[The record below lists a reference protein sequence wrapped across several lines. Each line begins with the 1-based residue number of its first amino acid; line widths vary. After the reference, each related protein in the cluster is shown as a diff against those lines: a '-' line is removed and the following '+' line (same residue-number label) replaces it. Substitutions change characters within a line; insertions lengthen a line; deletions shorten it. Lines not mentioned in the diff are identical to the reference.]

1 MTVTV
6 GHDST
11 KTRRTLTAGGSSIA
25 YYSIPAAQEAGLG
38 DFAKLPAALK
48 VVLENML
55 RFEDGK
61 TVSVDDIKAF
71 AEWGANGGKNPREIA
86 YRPARVLMQDF
97 TGVPAVVD
105 LAAMRDGIIG
115 LGGNAQQINPLAP
128 VDLVIDHS
136 VMIDE
141 FGNPRAFQMNV
152 DREYERNLE
161 RYTFL
166 KWGQNAFNNF
176 RVVPPGTGICHQVN
190 LEYLAQTVWTDKD
203 QNGQEV
209 AYPDT
214 LVGTDSHTTMVN
226 GLAVLGWGV
235 GGIEAEA
242 AMLGQPVSMLIPEVV
257 GFKLTGEMIEGT
269 TATDL
274 VLKVVQM
281 LRKHGVVSKFVEFY
295 GEGLDHLPLADRA
308 TIANMAPEYGATC
321 GFFPIDN
328 ETLRYLRNSG
338 RDEDRIALVEAY
350 AKANGM
356 WRDADYAPIYTSTL
370 ELDMGTIV
378 PAISG
383 PKRPQDFVALDTASS
398 VFADYIRGVRKL
410 PDAPKA
416 EKTEMRDEGG
426 APAPAHVPGNTD
438 GFSTAA
444 VAGEDYKLRDGSIVI
459 ASITSCTNTS
469 NPYVMI
475 GAGLVARKARALG
488 LNRKPWVKT
497 SLAPGSQVVSEY
509 LEAANLQEDLDAIG
523 FNLVGYG
530 CTTCIGNSGPL
541 QPEISAAINEGDLV
555 ATAVLSGNRNFEGR
569 ISPDVRAN
577 YLASPPLV
585 VAYALAGDMNID
597 ITTEPLGIG
606 SNGQPVYLKDI
617 WPTNKEISDL
627 VESTVTRAAFLKKY
641 ADVFKGDE
649 KWQAVKTPDS
659 ETYDWPSTSTY
670 IQNPPYFRGMG
681 KEPGVISD
689 IKDARVLA
697 LLGDMITTDHIS
709 PAGSFKDTS
718 PAGKY
723 LVDRQVAPKDFNSYG
738 SRRGNHEVMMRGTF
752 ANIRIKNEMLDGVE
766 GGYTKGP
773 DGKQTSIFDASMAY
787 QDAGTP
793 LVIFGG
799 IEYGAG
805 SSRDWAAKG
814 TALLGVKAV
823 IAESFERIHRSN
835 LVGMGVIPFEF
846 TGGDTRKTLGLTGD
860 EVVSIEGL
868 AGDLKP
874 LSNVPCHI
882 TYADGKTK
890 TIQIKCRIDTAIEK
904 EYVEHGGVLHYVL
917 RDLAKTA

>member
-6 GHDST
+6 GHDLSRT
-11 KTRRTLTAGGSSIA
+11 RKTLVAAGKSVSF
-25 YYSIPAAQEAGLG
+25 YSIPAAEAAGLG
-38 DFAKLPAALK
+38 SFAKLPAALK

-61 TVSVDDIKAF
+61 TVTVDDIRAF
-71 AEWGANGGKNPREIA
+71 SDWGANGGKNPREIA

-105 LAAMRDGIIG
+105 LAAMRDGIKG
-115 LGGNAQQINPLAP
+115 LGGDAQKINPLAP

-141 FGNPRAFQMNV
+141 FGHPRAFQLNV
-152 DREYERNLE
+152 DREYERNME
-161 RYTFL
+161 RYVFL
-166 KWGQNAFNNF
+166 KWGQKAFNNF

-190 LEYLAQTVWTDKD
+190 LEYLAQTVWTDVD
-203 QNGQEV
+203 QNGETV

-257 GFKLTGEMIEGT
+257 GFKLTGSMVEGT

-281 LRKHGVVSKFVEFY
+281 LRKHGVVNKFVEFH
-295 GEGLDHLPLADRA
+295 GDGLDRLPLADRA

-321 GFFPIDN
+321 GFFPIDG
-328 ETLRYLRNSG
+328 ETLRYLHMTG
-338 RDEDRIALVEAY
+338 RDEGRIALVEAY
-350 AKANGM
+350 ARANGM
-356 WRDADYAPIYTSTL
+356 WRDENYDPIYTSTL
-370 ELDMGTIV
+370 SLDMGTIV

-383 PKRPQDFVALDTASS
+383 PKRPQDFLPLTDAKASFAKEMDATFKRPQGIEVAVKGEEFTMSS
-398 VFADYIRGVRKL
+398 GKV
-410 PDAPKA
+410 
-416 EKTEMRDEGG
+416 
-426 APAPAHVPGNTD
+426 
-438 GFSTAA
+438 
-444 VAGEDYKLRDGSIVI
+444 VI

-488 LNRKPWVKT
+488 LTRKPWVKT

-509 LEAANLQEDLDAIG
+509 LNSAGLQEDLDAIG

-597 ITTEPLGIG
+597 LTTEPLGIG
-606 SNGQPVYLKDI
+606 TSGPVYLKDV
-617 WPTNKEISDL
+617 WPTNAEIADL
-627 VESTVTRAAFLKKY
+627 VHATVTRAAFQKKY

-649 KWQAVKTPDS
+649 QWQAVEVTNS

-670 IQNPPYFRGMG
+670 IQNPPYFKGMTPT
-681 KEPGVISD
+681 PGTIQN
-689 IKDARVLA
+689 ITGARVLA

-709 PAGSFKDTS
+709 PAGSFRATT

-723 LVDRQVAPKDFNSYG
+723 LTERQVPVSEFNSYG
-738 SRRGNHEVMMRGTF
+738 ARRGNHEVMMRGTF
-752 ANIRIKNEMLDGVE
+752 ANIRIKNEMLANDSGGIE
-766 GGYTKGP
+766 GGYTLGP
-773 DGKQTSIFDASMAY
+773 DGLQTSIFDASMAY
-787 QDAGTP
+787 QAAGTP

-846 TGGDTRKTLGLTGD
+846 TGGDTRKTLGLTGS

-874 LSNVPCHI
+874 LSLVSCTI
-882 TYADGKTK
+882 RYADGTEK
-890 TIQIKCRIDTAIEK
+890 TIQIKCRIDTAIEI
-904 EYVEHGGVLHYVL
+904 EYVENGGVLHYVL
-917 RDLAKTA
+917 RDLSA

>member
-1 MTVTV
+1 MTIQV
-6 GHDST
+6 GQD
-11 KTRRTLTAGGSSIA
+11 TAGTRKTLRADGTGIA
-25 YYSIPAAQEAGLG
+25 YYSIKAAEAAGLG
-38 DFAKLPAALK
+38 DFTNLPASLR

-55 RFEDGK
+55 RFEDGGR
-61 TVSVDDIKAF
+61 TVSVEDIRAF
-71 AEWGANGGKNPREIA
+71 SDWIARSGRNPREIA

-105 LAAMRDGIIG
+105 LAAMRDGLAA
-115 LGGNAQQINPLAP
+115 LGGDAERINPLNP

-141 FGNPRAFQMNV
+141 FGNPRAFQINV

-166 KWGQNAFNNF
+166 KWGQSAFDNF

-190 LEYLAQTVWTDKD
+190 LEYLAQCVWTDRD

-242 AMLGQPVSMLIPEVV
+242 AMLGQPISMLIPEVV
-257 GFKLTGEMIEGT
+257 GFRLTGEMVEGT

-281 LRKHGVVSKFVEFY
+281 LREKGVVGKFVEFY
-295 GEGLDHLPLADRA
+295 GPGLDRLPLADRA

-321 GFFPIDN
+321 GFFPVDA
-328 ETLRYLRNSG
+328 ETLRYLHTSG
-338 RDEDRIALVEAY
+338 RDEARIALVEAY
-350 AKANGM
+350 AKENGL
-356 WRDADYAPIYTSTL
+356 WRGPNYGPVFTDTL

-383 PKRPQDFVALDTASS
+383 PKRPQDFVALNHAKEAFTSEMERTFKRPMDRKVPVEGESFSMSS
-398 VFADYIRGVRKL
+398 GKV
-410 PDAPKA
+410 
-416 EKTEMRDEGG
+416 
-426 APAPAHVPGNTD
+426 
-438 GFSTAA
+438 
-444 VAGEDYKLRDGSIVI
+444 VI

-475 GAGLVARKARALG
+475 GAGLVARKARTLG

-509 LEAANLQEDLDAIG
+509 LEASGLQDDLDSIG

-530 CTTCIGNSGPL
+530 CTTCIGNSGPI
-541 QPEISAAINEGDLV
+541 QGEISDAITKGDLV

-585 VAYALAGDMNID
+585 VVYALAGTMDID
-597 ITTEPLGIG
+597 LTREPVAQDADGNDVFLAD
-606 SNGQPVYLKDI
+606 L
-617 WPTNKEISDL
+617 WPSQKEVADL
-627 VESTVTRAAFLKKY
+627 VDATVTRAAFKEKY
-641 ADVFKGDE
+641 AEVFSGDS
-649 KWQAVKTPDS
+649 KWRSIETSDS
-659 ETYDWPSTSTY
+659 LTYGWPSTSTY
-670 IQNPPYFRGMG
+670 VRNPPYFRNMTA
-681 KEPGVISD
+681 EPGTISD
-689 IKDARVLA
+689 IRDARILA
-697 LLGDMITTDHIS
+697 ILGDMITTDHIS
-709 PAGSFKDTS
+709 PAGSFRETT
-718 PAGKY
+718 PAGEY
-723 LVDRQVAPKDFNSYG
+723 LVERQVAPREFNSYG
-738 SRRGNHEVMMRGTF
+738 SRRGNHEIMMRGTF
-752 ANIRIKNEMLDGVE
+752 ANIRVRNEMLDGVE
-766 GGYTKGP
+766 GGYTLGP
-773 DGKQTSIFDASMAY
+773 DGQQTSIYDAAVAY
-787 QDAGTP
+787 RETDTP
-793 LVIFGG
+793 LVVIAG
-799 IEYGAG
+799 EQYGAG

-814 TALLGVKAV
+814 TALLGIKAV

-846 TGGDTRKTLGLTGD
+846 CGGDSRKSLCLKGD
-860 EVVSIEGL
+860 ETISIIGL
-868 AGDLKP
+868 EEELRPQRTAECLIVYGDG
-874 LSNVPCHI
+874 SERR
-882 TYADGKTK
+882 
-890 TIQIKCRIDTAIEK
+890 IQIKCRIDTEVEI
-904 EYVEHGGVLHYVL
+904 EYVENGGVLHYVL
-917 RDLAKTA
+917 RNLAKAA